1 MESGRFVSLNHIISY
16 TYIKKKGIKKIDYEE
31 DLKYRNFLKECKN
44 YIKKLCEALDIDIQL
59 YKVDDNR
66 YEIPYLLGEILK
78 IYLLQDSKKGS
89 IISKIKAKSYDK
101 ITYEEKVNFIDEVT
115 ELLKK
120 EHSNDEITPIVEW
133 LKKKW
138 KVQGKI
144 NKDIK
149 ELAEDTKIVVNNF
162 IDTLVT
168 KITGITDIDGLVS
181 LTQYRIRELEETD
194 DNISMGEF
202 IEKIKYNR
210 IPHKESLTFDDKVI
224 LIDYLKYWILDN
236 MKDFLYIVEDFSQIR
251 EVDSSEHSPK
261 DYQDSKVLLKESI
274 NEYRDMIKE
283 QLMPKKL
290 PPNNEDE
297 IMKEIKKLLLKE

>member
-44 YIKKLCEALDIDIQL
+44 DIKKLCEALYIDIQL

-149 ELAEDTKIVVNNF
+149 ALAEDTKIVVNNF

-181 LTQYRIRELEETD
+181 LTQYRIRELDETD
-194 DNISMGEF
+194 DNISIGEF

-261 DYQDSKVLLKESI
+261 DYQDSKVILKESI

-283 QLMPKKL
+283 KLSPKKL